1 MPNLFGLDIAGIIN
15 SEIARAGGVL
25 SGTLTR
31 TVPGTRTGGSLT
43 AGTNPTETT
52 HSFKGF
58 AETKEDRRSG
68 QIGAQSMAVVTVL
81 GASLSVVPEVNDR
94 ALLDGVTYT
103 LVELLSRDPAAAV
116 FEFRAE
122 A

>member
-1 MPNLFGLDIAGIIN
+1 MPNLFGLNIAGIIN
-15 SEIARAGGVL
+15 SEIASAGGVL

-52 HSFKGF
+52 HPFKGF
-58 AETKEDRRSG
+58 AETKENRRSG
-68 QIGAQSMAVVTVL
+68 QIGAQSMAVVTIL
-81 GASLSVVPEVNDR
+81 GASLSVVPEVNDSV
-94 ALLDGVTYT
+94 LLEGVTYV

-116 FEFRAE
+116 YEFRAE